1 MLDGTIIA
9 LIPSLDQAPLNADLT
24 YILFQPKQLPS
35 SNLRQL
41 ILSSINQIIIYLIQL
56 RCLQVLKSLQM

>member
-9 LIPSLDQAPLNADLT
+9 LLPSLDQAPLNADLT

-41 ILSSINQIIIYLIQL
+41 ILSSINQIIIYVIQL

>member
-24 YILFQPKQLPS
+24 YILFQPKKLPS
-35 SNLRQL
+35 SNLRQS

-56 RCLQVLKSLQM
+56 RCLQVLKPLQM

>member
-9 LIPSLDQAPLNADLT
+9 LIPSLDQAPLNVDLT

-35 SNLRQL
+35 SNLRQS

>member
-35 SNLRQL
+35 YNLRQS

>member
-1 MLDGTIIA
+1 MLDGTITA
-9 LIPSLDQAPLNADLT
+9 LLPSLDQAPLNADLT

-35 SNLRQL
+35 SNLRQS

>member
-9 LIPSLDQAPLNADLT
+9 LIPSPDQAPLNVDLT
-24 YILFQPKQLPS
+24 YILFQLKQLPS
-35 SNLRQL
+35 SNLRQS

>member
-9 LIPSLDQAPLNADLT
+9 LLPSLDQAPLNADLT

>member
-1 MLDGTIIA
+1 MLDGTIIP

-35 SNLRQL
+35 SNLRQS

>member
-1 MLDGTIIA
+1 MLDGTITA
-9 LIPSLDQAPLNADLT
+9 LLPSLDQAPLNADLT

-35 SNLRQL
+35 SNLRQS

-56 RCLQVLKSLQM
+56 RYLQVLKPLQM